1 MIQYNARGLRYCPT
15 SYESCQ
21 QLWEK
26 KPRSVSINGYI
37 TLGNAT
43 TLHYDPAEP
52 CFAIRFYSH
61 VIVTFHP
68 SHAVITMGRYRGS
81 PTTRDRVRNLTGA
94 RVHSNSKL
102 GYEQPIRIGAYP
114 YFEGI
119 RVDHQGVVLEED
131 RRPDYKMR
139 SVMSI
144 VHQYTALFRRIERL
158 CEARYNLGEFRYTDW
173 SAMAALAALLSIEK
187 RIRQGET
194 FLPRDEMC
202 ALLSACPSSYGTL
215 HEHLVHVKVFLRSHY
230 YHANGGSERVEV
242 KP

>member
-1 MIQYNARGLRYCPT
+1 MIRHNARGMRYCPT
-15 SYESCQ
+15 SYKSCQ

-26 KPRSVSINGYI
+26 KAHSVSRIGHV

-43 TLHYDPAEP
+43 TLQYDPAEP
-52 CFAIRFYSH
+52 CFTVRFYSH

-68 SHAVITMGRYRGS
+68 SHAVITMGRYCGS
-81 PTTRDRVRNLTGA
+81 STTRARVWNLTGA
-94 RVHSNSKL
+94 SVHSNSKL
-102 GYEQPIRIGAYP
+102 GYEQSIRIGAYP

-131 RRPDYKMR
+131 RRPDYKTR
-139 SVMSI
+139 FVMSV

-158 CEARYNLGEFRYTDW
+158 CEARYNLGEFRYAEW
-173 SAMAALAALLSIEK
+173 SAMSTLAALLSIEK

-194 FLPRDEMC
+194 FLPRDEVC
-202 ALLSACPSSYGTL
+202 ALLSACPSSYDTF
-215 HEHLVHVKVFLRSHY
+215 HEHLLGVKASLRGHY
-230 YHANGGSERVEV
+230 YYANGGSERVEV